1 MVVCREKNKYVIVL
15 IILDQKFYLFYTI
28 SYKLLNTVLSKH

>member
-15 IILDQKFYLFYTI
+15 IIWDQNFYLFYTI
-28 SYKLLNTVLSKH
+28 SYKLLKGYIH